1 MKNTSSYLLPPTS
14 FSVFASCLTA
24 APSTIHYQ
32 GLLTDTS
39 GTALA
44 NANHSISINLYA
56 SEQDEVILYTQSF
69 SDVVSDDNGMYSI
82 AIGDTGLVSVLE
94 SNDSLWLE
102 LTVNE
107 ETLSPRQAIHSV
119 PYALHA

>member
-1 MKNTSSYLLPPTS
+1 M
-14 FSVFASCLTA
+14 
-24 APSTIHYQ
+24 
-32 GLLTDTS
+32 TDTS

-107 ETLSPRQAIHSV
+107 ETFSPRQAIHSV